1 VHFPRNNPFLAF
13 GQLPSVDASG
23 AQWRE
28 RPFEMIKG
36 AFIINSTG
44 KPRLLKCYEKLVSGR
59 TRARTKCTERTSVCA
74 CSPRPS
80 HILSP
85 RLQTEDQ
92 QQALVREIFSLLS
105 KRTDAVCN
113 FLEGG
118 R

>member
-1 VHFPRNNPFLAF
+1 VF
-13 GQLPSVDASG
+13 GELSLRPSSG

-28 RPFEMIKG
+28 RPREMIKG

-59 TRARTKCTERTSVCA
+59 TRESAECTGSG
-74 CSPRPS
+74 PRGLCPPTAPAP
-80 HILSP
+80 HP
-85 RLQTEDQ
+85 VAAHMQTEDQ